1 MQVSLFN
8 EKVDVYRRVAAA
20 ERDSLGNPVYGV
32 PITGGGWNL
41 IQLAMPCK
49 LAFTDK
55 RISFEKGGERVKPYG
70 TMYFSEAFT
79 LLQEDRV
86 ITPDNI
92 QYVVSSIR
100 VAYKTGTVIDH
111 YEAIVELP

>member
-1 MQVSLFN
+1 MQQSLLN
-8 EKVDVYRRVAAA
+8 ESVDVYRRVSTG
-20 ERDSLGNPVYGV
+20 RDSLNNPIYGV
-32 PITGGGWNL
+32 PATGVGWNL
-41 IQLAMPCK
+41 VYLGMPCR

-55 RISFEKGGERVKPYG
+55 RIEFAHGGERVKPYG
-70 TMYFSEAFT
+70 TMYFSQAYA
-79 LLQEDRV
+79 LIQEDRI

-100 VAYKTGTVIDH
+100 IAYKTGSIVDH

>member
-1 MQVSLFN
+1 M
-8 EKVDVYRRVAAA
+8 DVYRRISTA
-20 ERDSLGNPVYGV
+20 RDSLGNPVYGT
-32 PITGGGWNL
+32 PATGIGWN
-41 IQLAMPCK
+41 IIYLAMPSR

-55 RISFEKGGERVKPYG
+55 KIEFAHGGERVKPYG
-70 TMYFSEAFT
+70 TMYFGLGFNI
-79 LLQEDRV
+79 LQEDRI

-92 QYVVSSIR
+92 QYVVTSIR

>member
-1 MQVSLFN
+1 MVPSLLN
-8 EKVDVYRRVAAA
+8 EDVDVYRRVSTG
-20 ERDSLGNPVYGV
+20 RDSLGNPVYGTPASGV
-32 PITGGGWNL
+32 GWNL
-41 IQLAMPCK
+41 IYQAMPCR

-55 RISFEKGGERVKPYG
+55 RIEFAHGGERVKPYG
-70 TMYFSEAFT
+70 TMYFSQAFA
-79 LLQEDRV
+79 LIQEDRI

-100 VAYKTGTVIDH
+100 IAYKTGSIIDH

>member
-1 MQVSLFN
+1 MQTSLFN
-8 EKVDVYRRVAAA
+8 EKVDVYRRVSTG
-20 ERDSLGNPVYGV
+20 RDALNNPVYGT
-32 PITGGGWNL
+32 PATGDGWNL
-41 IQLAMPCK
+41 IYSAIPCR

-55 RISFEKGGERVKPYG
+55 RIEFARGGERVKPYG
-70 TMYFSEAFT
+70 TMYYSEQYA
-79 LLQEDRV
+79 LLQEDRI

-100 VAYKTGTVIDH
+100 IAYKSGSIIDH

>member
-1 MQVSLFN
+1 MQNSLLN
-8 EKVDVYRRVAAA
+8 ETVDVYRRVSTG
-20 ERDSLGNPVYGV
+20 RDSLNNPTYGV
-32 PITGGGWNL
+32 PVTGAGWNL
-41 IQLAMPCK
+41 IYLAMPSK

-55 RISFEKGGERVKPYG
+55 RIEFARGGERVKPYG
-70 TMYFSEAFT
+70 TMYFSADFP
-79 LLQEDRV
+79 LVRQEDRI

-100 VAYKTGTVIDH
+100 VAYKTAKVIDH

>member
-1 MQVSLFN
+1 MQNSLLN
-8 EKVDVYRRVAAA
+8 EKVDVYRRVAAG
-20 ERDSLGNPVYGV
+20 RDSLNNPIYGT
-32 PITGGGWNL
+32 PATGVGWNL
-41 IQLAMPCK
+41 VYLAMPSK

-55 RISFEKGGERVKPYG
+55 RISFDRGGERVKPYG
-70 TMYFSEAFT
+70 TMYFSADFEV
-79 LLQEDRV
+79 LQEDRI
-86 ITPDNI
+86 ITTDNI